1 MKNLIFEENEDIVTI
16 AAPANVTAG
25 DFVQLGRIRGVALT
39 TQLSGELVAL
49 KVKGTFDIP
58 KLGSEAFASVG
69 LPVYCVLSGDG
80 VKTATVAN
88 TTNNVLIGVSMAV
101 SAASP
106 GTVRVRLMPSAA
118 NVLLNT
124 VV

>member
-1 MKNLIFEENEDIVTI
+1 MRNMIFDEDESIVNI
-16 AAPANVTAG
+16 IAPANVTSG
-25 DFVQLGRIRGVALT
+25 DLVQLGRIRGIAMT

-49 KVKGTFDIP
+49 KVRGTFDIP

-69 LPVYCVLSGDG
+69 LPVYCVLAGDG

-88 TTNNVLIGVSMAV
+88 AALNVLIGVSMAT

-106 GTVRVRLMPSAA
+106 GTVRVRLMPNPA
-118 NVLLNT
+118 NIGAST
-124 VV
+124 VA